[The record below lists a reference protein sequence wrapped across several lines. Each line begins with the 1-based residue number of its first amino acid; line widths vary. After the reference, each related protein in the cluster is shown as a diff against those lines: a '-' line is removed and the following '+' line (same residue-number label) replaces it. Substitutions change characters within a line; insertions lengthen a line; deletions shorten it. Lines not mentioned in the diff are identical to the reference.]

1 MKKLITTIF
10 LILIVNSAQ
19 AESNL
24 QKILSKGELR
34 VLENVGHGSVL
45 QRPDLTVKYFLEWH
59 KKILG
64 A

>member
-1 MKKLITTIF
+1 M
-10 LILIVNSAQ
+10 ILTYPRA
-19 AESNL
+19 
-24 QKILSKGELR
+24 KIWSVASSTGELK

-45 QRPDLTVKYFLEWH
+45 QRPDLTSKYFLEWH